1 MVTANWFVSATEA
14 RNNVVKDIA
23 VHGEISALEMEILLA
38 VQRGDYQVTVSGAS
52 PMTTLPAT
60 ANQVF
65 TVNAI
70 TNTIQVIQHGFSQ
83 GDTVT
88 VFSTVQLPAP
98 LQALTYYYVIYVDA
112 DHIKLAATLA
122 DARANRPIPINIAPG
137 VGTINLTEPGSGYV
151 TTPLVRISGGS
162 PSSDAQAVAN
172 LSTSGRLES
181 VTVLDGG
188 RGFTRTPD
196 VQVLSAGSGAAAG
209 AIRFKVTSITGIT
222 FGGSNYN
229 VGDTLTLITGG
240 GSPAASVQVTQVN
253 GGSVTQVVLINAGSY
268 LSTQLPDLTGSIT
281 SGSGTGSACS
291 LNLSMGILSV
301 AVGAGGLS
309 YAQPP
314 LVTVQGGGGSNALV
328 QAQLT
333 GGVVSAFIV
342 INAGAGYTNTPNI
355 IINSGSGASVAT
367 QLSPTTV
374 SRVDVVN
381 NGGLT
386 YVDVPTVQLTTP
398 GSGALVQT
406 VFMKV
411 VHVQVRS
418 LGQNYQVNDQL
429 YVSGGAGTQN
439 AVLQVTALTPGG
451 GIQSLQIVNGGSYNA
466 LPVLQNNPVYGGT
479 GQNAYVDI
487 IMGVD
492 QITLSSGGTSYQVP
506 PTVLITGDATRVAQ
520 ATTRLQSGV
529 VTVVDIVDPGTGY
542 LQIPTVSLTCGSGA
556 TARAILAPTG
566 VGDVLITNPGSGY
579 VTAPVVEITGGGGS
593 GAQAEATIDN
603 GEVVLVTITNPG
615 SGYTSVPQITIEGNA
630 LARVSLVDTILQSVE
645 LLSSGANYVM
655 SPTVVI
661 QGSAQA
667 VSVLTS
673 TSVSYV
679 SVTNSGS
686 NYTSDPVLVWTP
698 ALEETGQ
705 PVMPTVRTQRS
716 FAVAS
721 VVITSPGDDYQ
732 SVPDVAIT
740 APLSTGVQ
748 ALATATLTVGQ
759 GLFYVR
765 AYEAS
770 QDYWKVNCGLAPSG
784 DLLVR
789 PYKDQIASVQKYFTD
804 LGYSLVLETNPGTG
818 VTLQWTIRW

>member
-38 VQRGDYQVTVSGAS
+38 VQRGDYQVTVSGES
-52 PMTTLPAT
+52 PMTSLPAT

-65 TVNAI
+65 TVDAI
-70 TNTIQVIQHGFSQ
+70 TNTIQVLNHGFSQ
-83 GDTVT
+83 GDIVT
-88 VFSTVQLPAP
+88 VFSTRQLPAP

-112 DHIKLAATLA
+112 DHIKLAATRA
-122 DARANRPIPINIAPG
+122 DAQANRPIAINIAPG

-162 PSSDAQAVAN
+162 PSLDAQAVAN

-188 RGFTRTPD
+188 SGFTRTPTA
-196 VQVLSAGSGAAAG
+196 QVLSAGTGATAG
-209 AIRFKVTSITGIT
+209 IIRFKVVAITGIT

-229 VGDTLTLITGG
+229 VGDTVTLITGG
-240 GSPAASVQVTQVN
+240 GTPAASAQVTQVN
-253 GGSVTQVVLINAGSY
+253 GGSVTQVVLINSGNY
-268 LSTQLPDLTGSIT
+268 LSTQLPDLTNSIT
-281 SGSGTGSACS
+281 SGSGIGSGCS

-301 AVGAGGLS
+301 AVDNGGLS

-314 LVTVQGGGGSNALV
+314 LVTVQDGSGTNATV

-342 INAGAGYTNTPNI
+342 TSAGTGYTNTPNI
-355 IINSGSGASVAT
+355 LINSGTGATVAT

-381 NGGLT
+381 NGGNT
-386 YVDVPTVQLTTP
+386 YVDVPTVQFTTP
-398 GSGALVQT
+398 GSGALVQS

-411 VHVQVRS
+411 VHVQIRS
-418 LGQNYQVNDQL
+418 LGQNYQLNDQL
-429 YVSGGAGTQN
+429 YVSGGVGTQN

-451 GIQSLQIVNGGSYNA
+451 GIQQVQIVNGGSYNS

-487 IMGVD
+487 ILGVD

-506 PTVLITGDATRVAQ
+506 PTVLIIGDATRVAQ
-520 ATTRLQSGV
+520 ASTRLQSGV
-529 VTVVDIVDPGTGY
+529 VSAVDIVDPGTGY
-542 LQIPTVSLTCGSGA
+542 TQIPTVTLTCGSGA
-556 TARAILAPTG
+556 SARAILVPTSLR
-566 VGDVLITNPGSGY
+566 DVLITNPGSGY
-579 VTAPVVEITGGGGS
+579 VVPPSVEITGGGGT
-593 GAQAEATIDN
+593 GAQAEAFIDN
-603 GEVVLVTITNPG
+603 GLVVLVNVTDPG
-615 SGYTSVPQITIEGNA
+615 SGYTSIPQITIEGNA
-630 LARVSLVDTILQSVE
+630 QVRGALLDTPIAQIE
-645 LLSSGANYVM
+645 LISPGADYVM

-673 TSVSYV
+673 THVSHV
-679 SVTNSGS
+679 SVTASGS
-686 NYTSDPVLVWTP
+686 NYTSDPVLVWSP
-698 ALEETGQ
+698 ALQETGQ

-716 FAVAS
+716 FAVAQ
-721 VVITSPGDDYQ
+721 VVVTSPGDDYQ
-732 SVPDVAIT
+732 SIPDVLLN

-748 ALATATLTVGQ
+748 ATATATLTVGQ

-770 QDYWKVNCGLAPSG
+770 QDYWKVNCGQAPTS

-789 PYKDQIASVQKYFTD
+789 PYKDQIASVKKYFDD
-804 LGYSLVLETNPGTG
+804 LGYSTVLETNPDTGT
-818 VTLQWTIRW
+818 TLQWTIRW